1 MNEYR
6 QDNTLSI
13 IALVIGGLGFLLSL
27 IPCLGFLSIP
37 FGIIGL
43 ILGLIA
49 YFKAKDNGDKKT
61 LSIVA
66 MVFSLLPIL
75 ISAIWYFA
83 FTSGLGDIEKKY
95 GTFQNCSELK
105 IEIEKVNV
113 EIATLENE
121 LENNGSKV
129 FGNISRLTALAIE
142 VEKMHERAERLG
154 CEIYENNGVLTID
167 STVTIITNQD
177 SLEK

>member
-13 IALVIGGLGFLLSL
+13 IALVLGGLGFILSI

-49 YFKAKDNGDKKT
+49 YFKARDNGDKKT
-61 LSIVA
+61 LSILA

-75 ISAIWYFA
+75 ISGIWYFT
-83 FTSGLGDIEKKY
+83 FTSGLGDFEKRI
-95 GTFQNCSELK
+95 GEFQSCSVLK
-105 IEIEKVNV
+105 EEIKKANDK
-113 EIATLENE
+113 IAILEEE
-121 LENNGSKV
+121 LEDDGSKV
-129 FGNISRLTALAIE
+129 FGNISRLTSLAIE
-142 VEKMHERAERLG
+142 VEKMQERAERMG
-154 CEIYENNGVLTID
+154 CNLYGNDGMITID
-167 STVTIITNQD
+167 STEIIDTVQ
-177 SLEK
+177 

>member
-13 IALVIGGLGFLLSL
+13 IALVVGGLGFLLSI

-37 FGIIGL
+37 FGVIGL

-49 YFKAKDNGDKKT
+49 YFKARDNGDKKT

-75 ISAIWYFA
+75 ISGIWYFA
-83 FTSGLGDIEKKY
+83 FTSGLGDFEKRIEN
-95 GTFQNCSELK
+95 FQSCSELK
-105 IEIEKVNV
+105 IEIEKTTDK
-113 EIATLENE
+113 ILTLEEE
-121 LENNGSKV
+121 LENDGSKV
-129 FGNISRLTALAIE
+129 FGNISRLTSLAIE
-142 VEKMHERAERLG
+142 VEKMQERAEQMG
-154 CEIYENNGVLTID
+154 CDIYDNNTVITID
-167 STVTIITNQD
+167 STESIDTTQ
-177 SLEK
+177 

>member
-13 IALVIGGLGFLLSL
+13 IALVLGGLGFLLSL

-37 FGIIGL
+37 FGVIGL

-49 YFKAKDNGDKKT
+49 YFKARDNGDKKT

-83 FTSGLGDIEKKY
+83 FTSGLGDFEKRI
-95 GTFQNCSELK
+95 GDLQSCSELK
-105 IEIEKVNV
+105 IEIEKANDK
-113 EIATLENE
+113 ISILEEE
-121 LENNGSKV
+121 LENGGSKV
-129 FGNISRLTALAIE
+129 FGNISRLTSLAIE
-142 VEKMHERAERLG
+142 VEKMQEKAEQMG
-154 CEIYENNGVLTID
+154 CDIYENNGVITID
-167 STVTIITNQD
+167 SVESTDTSQM
-177 SLEK
+177 SQE